1 MGDAPQEPRKPLLPY
16 EATLVLTSMGM
27 IAFLAATATSFYF
40 GFLAAGILCLVLAA
54 LNTARVV
61 FLIRIGK
68 KGWESRV
75 RQGR

>member
-1 MGDAPQEPRKPLLPY
+1 MGLA
-16 EATLVLTSMGM
+16 
-27 IAFLAATATSFYF
+27 AFVAATAVGFSFGSF
-40 GFLAAGILCLVLAA
+40 VAGILCLVLAV
-54 LNTARVV
+54 LNAVRVV

>member
-1 MGDAPQEPRKPLLPY
+1 MRDAPQEMRKPLLPY
-16 EATLVLTSMGM
+16 EATLVLTSIGM
-27 IAFLAATATSFYF
+27 TAFLAATATAFYF
-40 GFLAAGILCLVLAA
+40 GSPAVGILCLILAA

>member
-1 MGDAPQEPRKPLLPY
+1 MGDAARNPRKPLLSY
-16 EATLVLTSMGM
+16 GATLVLTSMGLA
-27 IAFLAATATSFYF
+27 AFVAATAVGFSFGSF
-40 GFLAAGILCLVLAA
+40 VAGILCLVLAV
-54 LNTARVV
+54 LNAVRVV

>member
-1 MGDAPQEPRKPLLPY
+1 M
-16 EATLVLTSMGM
+16 LTSIGT
-27 IAFLAATATSFYF
+27 IAFLAATAISFYF
-40 GFLAAGILCLVLAA
+40 GSLAAGILCLVLAA

-61 FLIRIGK
+61 FLIRTGK